1 MQKLQGGAMMPNS
14 ENLVPN
20 SERTPSRVK
29 ENARKG
35 GIASGKARR
44 EKKMIQEALQKAL
57 KGKYVVGEEG
67 KLLGGYE
74 ALAVAMIQQAV
85 GGNVQAFKEI
95 RDTIGE
101 KPTDTLEIGCES
113 MTGIK
118 VKFVDKSNK
127 RAKEKDPKIVGDYT
141 PPLNYDN

>member
-1 MQKLQGGAMMPNS
+1 MMPNS

-20 SERTPSRVK
+20 SERSPSKVK

-101 KPTDTLEIGCES
+101 KPTDTLEIGSES

>member
-1 MQKLQGGAMMPNS
+1 MPNS

-20 SERTPSRVK
+20 SERSPNKVK

-44 EKKMIQEALQKAL
+44 EKKLIQEALQKAL
-57 KGKYVVGEEG
+57 KGKYVVGEE
-67 KLLGGYE
+67 KLGGYE
-74 ALAVAMIQQAV
+74 ALAVAMIHQAV

-101 KPTDTLEIGCES
+101 KPTDTLEIGSET

-118 VKFVDKSNK
+118 IKFVDKSNK
-127 RAKEKDPKIVGDYT
+127 RTKDKDPKIIGDYT
-141 PPLNYDN
+141 PPSNYDS

>member
-1 MQKLQGGAMMPNS
+1 MPNS

-20 SERTPSRVK
+20 SERSPSKVK

-44 EKKMIQEALQKAL
+44 EKKLIKEALQKAL
-57 KGKYVVGEEG
+57 NGKYVVGDEG
-67 KLLGGYE
+67 LKLSGYD
-74 ALAVAMIQQAV
+74 AMAVAMIQQALS
-85 GGNVQAFKEI
+85 GNVQAFKEI

-101 KPTDTLEIGCES
+101 KPTDTLEIGSET

-118 VKFVDKSNK
+118 IKFVDKSNK
-127 RAKEKDPKIVGDYT
+127 CAKEKDPKIVGDYT
-141 PPLNYDN
+141 PPSNYDS

>member
-1 MQKLQGGAMMPNS
+1 MPNS

-101 KPTDTLEIGCES
+101 KPTDTLEIGSES

-118 VKFVDKSNK
+118 VKFVDKGERERS
-127 RAKEKDPKIVGDYT
+127 KDCWRLYT
-141 PPLNYDN
+141 TFKL